1 MTRTRYRITWTATS
15 LAAGA
20 ILLAGLFTY
29 RAVVRALAEANVSG
43 SAAAHVQSEV
53 GVALVV
59 LGILA
64 VIGVGLLAQFL
75 AVRLTAL
82 RVSVL
87 ARARGDSS
95 AFASHLTELAAID
108 QAVERLAMRIVANEA
123 AAERGGAELGTL
135 LDAISEAILQVDG
148 DGRIVRANPE
158 ARRLLRL
165 DRGTI
170 GQPVTTRLRH
180 AELRLL
186 LGQAIRGEVV
196 DSREITLDDRRL
208 LVSARPLP
216 APHGTRPG
224 AVVAFVDLTQIRRLE
239 SVRRDF
245 VANVSHELKTPLTSI
260 RGYAE
265 TLLNDDLPPELQ
277 RQFLEVVHRNA
288 DRLHHIVEDLL
299 DLSRLESG
307 GWRPELQRVDA
318 VALVQDVWSGCADR
332 AAARRI
338 SFGAPAGATFVRA
351 DPGGLRQILVN
362 LLENALRYTPDDGR
376 IEVRMLPPPDNGR
389 PTGDPASAGVT
400 GHADDLVLIEVRD
413 NGAGIPSDA
422 LPRIFERFYR
432 VDPARSRAE
441 GGTGLGLSIVRH
453 LAESMGGDVAA
464 ESDLGRGTTIRVRLP
479 AAGPA
484 DS

>member
-1 MTRTRYRITWTATS
+1 MTRRRFRITWVATS
-15 LAAGA
+15 LATSAVIIAGVV
-20 ILLAGLFTY
+20 TY
-29 RAVVRALAEANVSG
+29 RVLGNALVDAGVTET
-43 SAAAHVQSEV
+43 AAAHVRSEV

-59 LGILA
+59 LGALA
-64 VIGVGLLAQFL
+64 VAGSALLARL
-75 AVRLTAL
+75 LTGRLTRL
-82 RVSVL
+82 RGSVL
-87 ARARGDSS
+87 ARARGD
-95 AFASHLTELAAID
+95 AAALPTRLTELAAVD
-108 QAVERLAMRIVANEA
+108 QAVERLALRISANEA
-123 AAERGGAELGTL
+123 NAERGGAEVATL

-158 ARRLLRL
+158 ARKLLRL

-180 AELRLL
+180 ADLRML
-186 LGQAIRGEVV
+186 LGQAIRGEAV
-196 DSREITLDDRRL
+196 DSREVTLDDRRL

-216 APHGTRPG
+216 AAVGSRPG
-224 AVVAFVDLTQIRRLE
+224 AVVAFVDLTEIRRLE

-265 TLLNDDLPPELQ
+265 TLLNDDLPPDLQ

-307 GWRPELQRVDA
+307 GWRPELQRVD
-318 VALVQDVWSGCADR
+318 VTSMVQDAWSGCQER
-332 AAARRI
+332 AEARRVT
-338 SFGAPAGATFVRA
+338 FVPPAVSPSVRA

-362 LLENALRYTPDDGR
+362 LLENALQYTPDGGR
-376 IEVRMLPPPDNGR
+376 IEVRVASEAGE
-389 PTGDPASAGVT
+389 DPV
-400 GHADDLVLIEVRD
+400 VLEVRD
-413 NGAGIPSDA
+413 NGIGIPSDA

-453 LAESMGGDVAA
+453 LTESMGGDVAA
-464 ESDLGRGTTIRVRLP
+464 ESALGRGTTIRVRLP
-479 AAGPA
+479 AADASPA
-484 DS
+484 